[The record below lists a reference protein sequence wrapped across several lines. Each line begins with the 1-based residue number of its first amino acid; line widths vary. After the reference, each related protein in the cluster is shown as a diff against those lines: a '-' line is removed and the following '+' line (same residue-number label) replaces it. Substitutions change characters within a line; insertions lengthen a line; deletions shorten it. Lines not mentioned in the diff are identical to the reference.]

1 VEQDLVEPPAAAR
14 TLPIRFTAS
23 GSEYFRIWIVNLL
36 LMICTL
42 GLYTPFAKARQLR
55 YFHENTLIDGA
66 PLAFHGDPWR
76 MLRGYL
82 LVGGAALVYAA
93 LSHFWPLAGA
103 ALLLLMAP
111 AWPWLM
117 RSALRFRLGQTSWRG
132 LRMRFEGSVA
142 DAYRVF
148 WPIAVPLA
156 ITIVTQALIAPT
168 AEADEAADAVEAA
181 APSLAML
188 GLMGIATFS
197 TVCMAP
203 WIHWRLKVYQHNHY
217 ALADEHTRLEGV
229 RGWDFYKVQLG
240 LLGVSLLCSL
250 VIGALV
256 ALTMFVVPAALVV
269 VGPVLYL
276 LLLAVAYA
284 YMTGR
289 FQDLVWGHTRSAHV
303 QFHSR
308 LSVSSLTWLT
318 LKNSLLTAITL
329 GLYWPF
335 AAVAT
340 TRMRL
345 SAVSIEV
352 SRPVEQLIGEA
363 RDAAADATGEAAGDL
378 LGFDVAL

>member
-1 VEQDLVEPPAAAR
+1 MDQNLVEPPSTAR

-23 GSEYFRIWIVNLL
+23 GSEYFRIWITNLL

-42 GLYTPFAKARQLR
+42 GLYMPFAKARRLR
-55 YFHENTLIDGA
+55 YFHENTLVDGA

-82 LVGGAALVYAA
+82 LVGGAALVYAV
-93 LSHFWPLAGA
+93 LSRFWPLAGA
-103 ALLLLMAP
+103 GVLLVMAL

-148 WPIAVPLA
+148 WPIAIPLA
-156 ITIVTQALIAPT
+156 ITIVTQAMVRAASM
-168 AEADEAADAVEAA
+168 AESDDPAQAVT
-181 APSLAML
+181 PSLITTGFM
-188 GLMGIATFS
+188 GLATLVLFS
-197 TVCMAP
+197 LYPLM
-203 WIHWRLKVYQHNHY
+203 HWRLKRYQHNHY

-240 LLGVSLLCSL
+240 LFGVSMLCSL
-250 VIGALV
+250 VLSALG
-256 ALTMFVVPAALVV
+256 ALTMFVAPVALFVIGPLLYMTLIAVV
-269 VGPVLYL
+269 FS
-276 LLLAVAYA
+276 

-289 FQDLVWGHTRSAHV
+289 LQDLVWSHTRSEHV
-303 QFHSR
+303 RFHSR
-308 LSVSSLTWLT
+308 LSVSALSWLT
-318 LKNSLLTAITL
+318 LKNSLLMVVTL
-329 GLYWPF
+329 GFYWPF
-335 AAVAT
+335 ATVAT

-345 SAVSIEV
+345 AAVSIEV
-352 SRPVEQLIGEA
+352 SRPVEEFIGEA